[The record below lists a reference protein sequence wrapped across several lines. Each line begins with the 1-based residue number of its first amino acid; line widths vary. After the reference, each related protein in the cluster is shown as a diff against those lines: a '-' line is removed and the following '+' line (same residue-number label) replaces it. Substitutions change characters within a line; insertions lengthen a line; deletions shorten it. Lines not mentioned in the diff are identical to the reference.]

1 MLHRN
6 THAVKSFRYSG
17 HIKTHP
23 NSPRD
28 AQIISNQ
35 SPYPLIKLRFLN
47 VKSNHEF
54 LIKARYNTACRQI
67 RIIVSL
73 LKRLVKS
80 HGLISFQMFTNKIW
94 LSKILTIVALL
105 EQLGNRTAAG
115 TSTLLVK
122 AATLWFGVL
131 IGARA
136 ILCLA
141 VHKDPR
147 ISTTEINST
156 FNPDV

>member
-1 MLHRN
+1 MLCKALMLHRN

-35 SPYPLIKLRFLN
+35 STYPLIKLRFLN

-80 HGLISFQMFTNKIW
+80 PGFISFQMFTNKIW
-94 LSKILTIVALL
+94 LSIILTIVVFS
-105 EQLGNRTAAG
+105 G
-115 TSTLLVK
+115 
-122 AATLWFGVL
+122 L
-131 IGARA
+131 ILYGDLDQVMSH
-136 ILCLA
+136 INLF
-141 VHKDPR
+141 P
-147 ISTTEINST
+147 TEVNKT
-156 FNPDV
+156 CDFDVYLRLNL

>member
-1 MLHRN
+1 MLCKALMLHRN
-6 THAVKSFRYSG
+6 NHAVKSFRYSG

-28 AQIISNQ
+28 ARIISNQ

-47 VKSNHEF
+47 VKSSHEF

-80 HGLISFQMFTNKIW
+80 PGFISFQMFTNKIW
-94 LSKILTIVALL
+94 LSIILTIVVFS
-105 EQLGNRTAAG
+105 G
-115 TSTLLVK
+115 
-122 AATLWFGVL
+122 L
-131 IGARA
+131 ILYGDLYQVMSH
-136 ILCLA
+136 INLFPTE
-141 VHKDPR
+141 VHTTCDFDVY
-147 ISTTEINST
+147 ISINL
-156 FNPDV
+156 